1 MSKYNNLSLP
11 IKNAHISPTEIA
23 NLLSPIESFEGPI
36 HAKVMIPNARLYEE
50 LGRQGP
56 VLVLLS
62 DIHNGNNKKCD
73 KICDPKD
80 GCYSLYKPSTF
91 IRFVDTLAKQ
101 HSISVDVFI
110 ELWLPESSR
119 AASRVESKY
128 NSALVDVLRET
139 VSCTSRM
146 ARCPFPHVRT
156 HLSDPRIVDPKSKYN
171 AEAIFSTLKF
181 AVNIKE
187 YPEGLE
193 SLYSGFGGTYLISLM
208 SRMCTSSYTMHDFV
222 SEPFFQKY
230 SRTYHEFAQLPK
242 KIQSS
247 FLKQSN
253 KYLKQIPAHHKLRSE
268 LFFKNLIHE
277 GFYDSN
283 TNPVQFE
290 VESIPIYAQLV
301 DIYTIS
307 RAIKLFR
314 GGLDSQLS
322 VMYFGDSH
330 TKGISTLIER
340 YYQTSKT
347 YGREGQFSSFDRL
360 EDIKLPPQ
368 CIQQIKA
375 CSCKRARK
383 NELTYKAAKKV
394 ASDYDISTKGK
405 KGDICKRLI
414 SNDLAFERS

>member
-36 HAKVMIPNARLYEE
+36 HAKVMIPNARLYKE

-73 KICDPKD
+73 KICDPKA
-80 GCYSLYKPSTF
+80 GCYSLYNPSTF

-101 HSISVDVFI
+101 HSISVDVFL
-110 ELWLPESSR
+110 ELWLPEKER
-119 AASRVESKY
+119 ADYRAESKY
-128 NSALVDVLRET
+128 NSALADVLLEAAP
-139 VSCTSRM
+139 CTSRT
-146 ARCPFPHVRT
+146 AKCPFPHVRT

-193 SLYSGFGGTYLISLM
+193 LLYPGFGGTYLISLM

-347 YGREGQFSSFDRL
+347 YGREGQFSSLDRL
-360 EDIKLPPQ
+360 KLPPQ

-375 CSCKRARK
+375 CSCKRAKK
-383 NELTYKAAKKV
+383 NELTLKAAKKV

-414 SNDLAFERS
+414 SNDLAFEGF

>member
-23 NLLSPIESFEGPI
+23 KFLSPIESFEGPI
-36 HAKVMIPNARLYEE
+36 HAKVMIPNARLYKE

-62 DIHNGNNKKCD
+62 DMHDGDKKCD
-73 KICDPKD
+73 RICDPKA
-80 GCYSLYKPSTF
+80 GCYSLYNPSTF

-101 HSISVDVFI
+101 HSISVDVFL
-110 ELWLPESSR
+110 ELWLPEKER
-119 AASRVESKY
+119 ADYRAESKY
-128 NSALVDVLRET
+128 NSPLADVLLEAAP
-139 VSCTSRM
+139 CTSRT
-146 ARCPFPHVRT
+146 AKCPFPHVRT

-193 SLYSGFGGTYLISLM
+193 LLYPGFGGTYLISLM

-360 EDIKLPPQ
+360 EDIKLPPK

-383 NELTYKAAKKV
+383 NELTLKAAKKV